1 MKSSKHIVI
10 AVAVVLL
17 LTVAGAGIYR
27 RVTAAKAA
35 DDPAGSSAARS
46 DLPDVASASSRFDAD
61 APVPVEGAE
70 VLQGEMVMN
79 VSANGEAASRRS
91 TIVRAQVGGQ
101 IQSIRVRENSAVGA
115 AQVLVTIDPT
125 EFELSLAEAQA
136 GYRQAMA
143 SFREMTLG
151 DDQNIKD
158 EAIRRERRE
167 AARDRAQVESREVAV
182 KRAELNLERTSVKA
196 PFGGRVANL
205 KVVPGQF
212 VTAGEELLT
221 VQEMDPIRVEV
232 QVLEG
237 QITDIAPGR
246 RAQVSFTAFPGTTFN
261 GTVETINPIVSESRH
276 ARVTVAVPN
285 PQGRILPGMSARVT
299 LGGERLDDRIMVPKA
314 AVLERDQGRTLV
326 FIFKPDSAGSDVG
339 RAEWRYVTR
348 GRENDDYYEL
358 VPGEYEP
365 LKPGEIVLT
374 AGHYSLSHDKVVR
387 LVEKAP
393 RDGGRS

>member
-1 MKSSKHIVI
+1 MKSVKHIVI
-10 AVAVVLL
+10 AVVVVLL
-17 LTVAGAGIYR
+17 LTLAGAGVYR

-35 DDPAGSSAARS
+35 DDPDAQQSARP

-70 VLQGEMVMN
+70 VLQGEMLMT

-101 IQSIRVRENSAVGA
+101 VRSIRVRENSAAGA
-115 AQVLVTIDPT
+115 GQVLVTIDPT
-125 EFELSLAEAQA
+125 EYELTLAEARA

-143 SFREMTLG
+143 TFREITLG
-151 DDQNIKD
+151 DEQNIKD
-158 EAIRRERRE
+158 ETIRRERRE

-182 KRAELNLERTSVKA
+182 KRAELNLDRTSVKA
-196 PFGGRVANL
+196 PFGGRIANV

-212 VTAGEELLT
+212 VAPGEELLT
-221 VQEMDPIRVEV
+221 IQEMDPIRVEV

-246 RAQVSFTAFPGTTFN
+246 KAEVTFTAFPGTKFT
-261 GTVETINPIVSESRH
+261 GTVETINPVVSQTRH

-299 LGGERLDDRIMVPKA
+299 LGGERLGERVMVPKA

-326 FIFKPDSAGSDVG
+326 FVFEPDSTGSDVG
-339 RAEWRYVTR
+339 RAQWRYVTR
-348 GRENDDYYEL
+348 GRENDLFYEL
-358 VPGEYEP
+358 VPDDNEP
-365 LKPGEIVLT
+365 VHPGDIVLVS
-374 AGHYSLSHDKVVR
+374 GHYTLSHDKVVR
-387 LVEKAP
+387 LVQNAV
-393 RDGGRS
+393 RSGGRP